1 MTNQDVADKWIDFA
15 ETDLKSAKII
25 FESSKAD
32 KRQYRLVVW
41 LCHQSIEKILKGLLI
56 AKNKKLV
63 LIHDLIRLCE
73 LTKIDLPSNEID
85 FLRDLNVY
93 YISPRYPDLSY
104 FKTTPEVNKQI
115 AEFYFCESRKLFKCL
130 KQHIQKKS

>member
-1 MTNQDVADKWIDFA
+1 MTNQDIANKWIDFA

-25 FESSKAD
+25 FNSNKAD

-56 AKNKKLV
+56 VKNKKLV
-63 LIHDLIRLCE
+63 LIHDLIRLGE
-73 LTKIDLPSNEID
+73 LTQIDLSSNEID

-104 FKTTPEVNKQI
+104 SKSSPEVNKKI
-115 AEFYFCESRKLFKCL
+115 AEFYICESKKLFKCL
-130 KQHIQKKS
+130 KQHIQKKL